1 MRAAVSARVRASFSL
16 IRRLNALRAS
26 CCAGVTPRAN
36 SLFFDIGSHLASV
49 LAVAS
54 GPSLPAVFAA
64 GTFAI
69 ILARLTTFTTSKTI
83 ALLFMPQVSRHF
95 GDFEVWEPPDND
107 YSPQLLEGRTEQTR
121 VVVVALVD
129 KVFLAFDIAVA
140 VLTLLA
146 LTVGDPPAVVAEVV
160 IPMTSVAIQRA
171 AESI

>member
-1 MRAAVSARVRASFSL
+1 
-16 IRRLNALRAS
+16 
-26 CCAGVTPRAN
+26 
-36 SLFFDIGSHLASV
+36 
-49 LAVAS
+49 
-54 GPSLPAVFAA
+54 
-64 GTFAI
+64 
-69 ILARLTTFTTSKTI
+69 
-83 ALLFMPQVSRHF
+83 MPQVSRHF